1 MLINTRL
8 RERTDCK
15 SHRQAQLIDEL
26 SARVLE
32 LTSAQS
38 ALADPTT
45 VESMA
50 SHTGRRLSAQY
61 GNACGASRAAG
72 SGTAADTMSSYAA
85 TRPGQQNRNDSR
97 VNPLTMG
104 GLPRPGSHR
113 PLVVHATA
121 LGLRPEAIPP
131 NPETSEF
138 FGVAHKGS
146 ALKGSR
152 GLTFVSGDNIHE
164 EVYTDTGPPSGS
176 GIAKPV
182 SPSKHFMVLQA
193 QTPEFRCA
201 RSHSGGDH
209 GHSSVMATNTKSPRC
224 KRSAY
229 TPEVGPDHPGC
240 ASGVAPSLKQPD
252 SSGSANASPGI
263 LAHPGTQ
270 IINPGEKL

>member
-1 MLINTRL
+1 MV
-8 RERTDCK
+8 D
-15 SHRQAQLIDEL
+15 
-26 SARVLE
+26 
-32 LTSAQS
+32 
-38 ALADPTT
+38 
-45 VESMA
+45 
-50 SHTGRRLSAQY
+50 
-61 GNACGASRAAG
+61 
-72 SGTAADTMSSYAA
+72 
-85 TRPGQQNRNDSR
+85 
-97 VNPLTMG
+97 
-104 GLPRPGSHR
+104 
-113 PLVVHATA
+113 ATA

-240 ASGVAPSLKQPD
+240 ASGAAPSLKQPD

-263 LAHPGTQ
+263 PAHPGTP
-270 IINPGEKL
+270 ILNPGENFTGRFGPDHPPAPTPPDQRVPTEDNIDGAADPRAPSLLARLPFPKHRMLPDSLRRLLWQPLHHHQVHLTSRDLLQQATTARKI